1 LSAPGGTPVA
11 ILVFNRPQHTAEM
24 FAAVRAR
31 RPARLFVV
39 ADGPR
44 PDHPDDI
51 ERCAQVR
58 AIVEQ
63 VDWPCEV
70 SSDCADTNLGLKRRV
85 SSGLDWVFAQVDRAI
100 VLEDDCVA
108 HPDFFVFC
116 DELLER
122 YAADERV
129 WVVTGD
135 NFQEGRRRGH
145 AAYYF
150 SKYNHCWGWATWR
163 RAWTHYQGDIP
174 FWDEWKTSREWLDLG
189 HTEPERK
196 YWERIFDRVA
206 RHEIDSWAYPW
217 TASVWHGGGL
227 TATPNVNLVTN
238 IGFDAAATHTTESQ
252 GQGRHLSHPLG
263 PLTHPD
269 RVEQDRRADQFV
281 FEHHFGGPPPRTLYR
296 RAKAFPGRV
305 VRKAKRVARGG

>member
-1 LSAPGGTPVA
+1 MSAPGGTPVVL
-11 ILVFNRPQHTAEM
+11 LVFNRPQHTAEM

-31 RPARLFVV
+31 RPARLLVV

-44 PDHPDDI
+44 PDHPDDR

-58 AIVEQ
+58 AIVEE

-70 SSDCADTNLGLKRRV
+70 SRDYADTNLGLKRRV

-108 HPDFFVFC
+108 HPDFFLFC

-122 YAADERV
+122 YADDERV
-129 WVVTGD
+129 WVITGD
-135 NFQEGRRRGH
+135 NFQAGHRRGD

-174 FWDEWKTSREWLDLG
+174 FWEEWKTSREWRDLG
-189 HTEPERK
+189 HSEPERE

-217 TASVWHGGGL
+217 TASVWYHGGL

-238 IGFDAAATHTTESQ
+238 IGFDAAATHTTDAHD
-252 GQGRHLSHPLG
+252 RRLASHALG
-263 PLTHPD
+263 PWSHPD
-269 RVEQDRRADQFV
+269 RVEQDRRADQFA
-281 FEHHFGGPPPRTLYR
+281 FEHHFGGPPPRTPYR
-296 RAKAFPGRV
+296 RGKAFSLRV
-305 VRKAKRVARGG
+305 VRKAKRMARGR